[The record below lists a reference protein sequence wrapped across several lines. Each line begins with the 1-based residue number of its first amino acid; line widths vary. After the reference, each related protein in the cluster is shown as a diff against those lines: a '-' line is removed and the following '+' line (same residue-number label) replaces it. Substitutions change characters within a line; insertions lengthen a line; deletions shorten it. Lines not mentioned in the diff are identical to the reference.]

1 MVKNKSNFVPPKNG
15 NQALDEFIKS
25 VDNIPLNSKDKR
37 VKDNLSRHERNS
49 ILSLSADKDI
59 IIKEADK
66 GGSVIIM
73 DTDHYKSM
81 VNDILMDESYYEKLR
96 NDPQKETRIKYE
108 KLIKKYSN
116 CLTKKEID
124 YLKHFEKK
132 ESQFYGLP
140 KVHKSKQISEK
151 CKTVDS
157 SYVEIKDV
165 DDLKLRPIVAGP
177 ACQTHRISNLLDILL
192 KPLIKH
198 VPSFLR
204 DTTDFLNSLPNRI
217 PKETLF
223 ATFDV
228 ESLYSNIPHD
238 LGIEAINFWIEQFP
252 EDLDERFSKDFIIEA
267 LSFILENSTFQFND
281 EFFRQRK
288 GTAMGT
294 KVAPT
299 YAALTIGY
307 LEQKLYSKIAE
318 EFGQTFKIEFE
329 KVWKRFLD
337 DCFLLWSKS
346 EDDLRKLHLI
356 LNDLHED
363 INFTMETS
371 NVELPFL
378 DVKVKNVDGLIET
391 DIFYKPTDNKLYL
404 LFYSCH
410 PKHIKTSIPFS
421 LARRLRCIVSN
432 ENVLNDRF
440 IELKAFLLRQK
451 YPESL
456 ITAGIEKAKALDR
469 GTVRTVK
476 NKNDQDLITYVSTH
490 NPRQKE
496 IVGDIA
502 NDLHETNV

>member
-1 MVKNKSNFVPPKNG
+1 M
-15 NQALDEFIKS
+15 
-25 VDNIPLNSKDKR
+25 
-37 VKDNLSRHERNS
+37 
-49 ILSLSADKDI
+49 
-59 IIKEADK
+59 
-66 GGSVIIM
+66 
-73 DTDHYKSM
+73 
-81 VNDILMDESYYEKLR
+81 
-96 NDPQKETRIKYE
+96 
-108 KLIKKYSN
+108 
-116 CLTKKEID
+116 D
-124 YLKHFEKK
+124 YLKFTRAGKFLK
-132 ESQFYGLP
+132 NC
-140 KVHKSKQISEK
+140 KS
-151 CKTVDS
+151 VDS
-157 SYVEIKDV
+157 SYVEIKNV

-238 LGIEAINFWIEQFP
+238 LGVEAINFWIEQFP

-267 LSFILENSTFQFND
+267 LSFILENNTFQFND

-318 EFGQTFKIEFE
+318 EFGQTFKTEFE

-346 EDDLRKLHLI
+346 EDDLRKLHLM

-391 DIFYKPTDNKLYL
+391 DIFYKPTESKLYL

-421 LARRLRCIVSN
+421 LARRL
-432 ENVLNDRF
+432 L
-440 IELKAFLLRQK
+440 A
-451 YPESL
+451 
-456 ITAGIEKAKALDR
+456 
-469 GTVRTVK
+469 
-476 NKNDQDLITYVSTH
+476 
-490 NPRQKE
+490 
-496 IVGDIA
+496 
-502 NDLHETNV
+502 